1 LERALGGSRCSLA
14 NSGHRAKIADAGE
27 GIAMVQAGLAIV
39 DLERWPLHTL
49 DAPAGK
55 AMVARLREAIA
66 QRGYATLEGFVPQ
79 ATVARLAA
87 EVEGFADCAWPGID
101 RATPYYG
108 RTDPSLPDPPPGHP
122 RLRTSPRRMA
132 QIAYD
137 QVPAGNGIRAL
148 YESSAMPAFLAAVL
162 DTPPLHPMACRYQAV
177 NISVM
182 GAGGC
187 QNWHF
192 DGSEFSTTLMLQKP
206 ESGGD
211 FECVPRLRGPGDEN
225 YEGVGRVMDGDRSG
239 VVTIPVSAGTLMI
252 FRGERS
258 LHRVSEV
265 AGARRRL
272 LTIFHYDT
280 RPGLTGSL
288 AINQALYGPRVERQ
302 DEGRAATVF

>member
-1 LERALGGSRCSLA
+1 MAVSAVLPIPGTVPRLPMQG
-14 NSGHRAKIADAGE
+14 KD
-27 GIAMVQAGLAIV
+27 IAMMNAGLDIV
-39 DLERWPLHTL
+39 DLGRWPIHAL
-49 DAPAGK
+49 DTPAGT
-55 AMVARLREAIA
+55 AMVAGLRAAIA
-66 QRGYATLEGFVPQ
+66 DRGYATLEGFVPQ
-79 ATVARLAA
+79 ATAGQLAA
-87 EVEGFADCAWPGID
+87 EVEGFVDRAWPGID

-108 RTDPSLPDPPPGHP
+108 RMDPSLPDPPPGHP

-148 YESSAMPAFLAAVL
+148 YASAAMPAFLAAVL
-162 DTPPLHPMACRYQAV
+162 DTPPLHPMACHYQSV

-211 FECVPRLRGPGDEN
+211 FECVPRLRGPGNEN

-239 VVTIPVSAGTLMI
+239 VVTIPVPAGTLMI

-280 RPGLTGSL
+280 RPGLVGSL
-288 AINQALYGPRVERQ
+288 AINRALYGPRVEPQ
-302 DEGRAATVF
+302 DETRGPALV